1 MKQLFFGEIGMENFS
16 FKSTKKSCLIAI
28 ALFGF
33 ISTSAHAEQAAFTF
47 SDDWTFDLSVY
58 AFLPGSLSGSST
70 IAGQKVP
77 LDLDLSDALDLL
89 NFAFA
94 GRFEAWNGDLG
105 FIADLNY
112 LALEINAQPAPPITA
127 DVDVEQAWLGL
138 LGGYRVAS
146 GTNGRGNAYS
156 IDLQGGA
163 RYNSLKQTVAI
174 TGGPGAGT
182 TLGGTETWWEPVI
195 GARALWQINDR
206 WNGFAAADAGGFGAG
221 ENDLAWS
228 ATLGLG
234 YEVGK
239 HGALKFGLRYYSID
253 YSTVRSDGVFAY
265 KVQQIG
271 PFVGY
276 TYTF

>member
-1 MKQLFFGEIGMENFS
+1 MEDFS
-16 FKSTKKSCLIAI
+16 FESTKRCYLIAI
-28 ALFGF
+28 AVFGAF
-33 ISTSAHAEQAAFTF
+33 STSAHAEQAAFTY
-47 SDDWTFDLSVY
+47 SDDWQFDLTAY

-70 IAGQKVP
+70 IAGQTVP
-77 LDLDLSDALDLL
+77 LDLGLSDALDLL
-89 NFAFA
+89 DFTFA
-94 GRFEAWNGDLG
+94 GRFEAWKGDWG
-105 FIADLNY
+105 FIADVNY

-127 DVDVEQAWLGL
+127 DVNVEQAWLGL
-138 LGGYRVAS
+138 LGAYRVAS
-146 GTNGRGNAYS
+146 GSNSRGNTYS

-174 TGGPGAGT
+174 TGGPGTGAA
-182 TLGGTETWWEPVI
+182 LGGTETWWEPVI
-195 GARALWQINDR
+195 GARALWQINAL

-221 ENDLAWS
+221 GNDLAWS

-239 HGALKFGLRYYSID
+239 HGTLKFGLRYYSID